1 MLHHGSGGLTL
12 TRKNKRSWPR
22 RGMMTGV
29 IQAGT
34 DMQPTPSYRTA
45 PMADEALDEWLARQG
60 RDDARPAL
68 PNDTSR
74 AELYSQAAWE
84 PLFRRMR
91 ESAPVNRAE
100 GTGCGDYWNI
110 CTHGLVAEVEGKP
123 DLFSSSWQYGGIALA
138 DPAPGEEFQLPMFI
152 AMDEPEHGA
161 QRRTVAPA
169 FTPAHI
175 TQIAVKLRA
184 QTAEVLDSLPLHSRF
199 DWVEKVS
206 IELATGML
214 ATILG
219 FPWKDRHL
227 LTFWS
232 DWAGNM
238 EAARIPEL
246 FQIRREVLTEMA
258 GYFHLLWE
266 ERRAAPGGT
275 DLLGMMINSD
285 SMSQMGPMEFIGN
298 LALLIVGGNDTTRSS
313 MSATALGL
321 HLFPQERALLQA
333 DETILPNAVQEI
345 IRWHT
350 PIAHMRRTAT
360 ADCELAG
367 QTIRKGDKLAL
378 WYISANRDES
388 VFPDAARL
396 DLSRANARRHLSFGH
411 GIHRCVGAR
420 LAELQLRILIEE
432 MVKRRLVVNVVGD
445 VRRVHANFVNGF
457 REMDVELTLC

>member
-1 MLHHGSGGLTL
+1 M
-12 TRKNKRSWPR
+12 
-22 RGMMTGV
+22 V
-29 IQAGT
+29 
-34 DMQPTPSYRTA
+34 PTYRTE
-45 PMADEALDEWLARQG
+45 PGADEAVDAWLAAQG
-60 RDDARPAL
+60 QEDGGVVSNPD
-68 PNDTSR
+68 DTSR
-74 AELYSQAAWE
+74 AELYSQATWE
-84 PLFRRMR
+84 PLFARMR
-91 ESAPVNRAE
+91 ATAPLNRVE
-100 GTGCGDYWNI
+100 GTACGDYWNV
-110 CTHGLVAEVEGKP
+110 CSHALLTDVEGKP
-123 DLFSSSWQYGGIALA
+123 ELFSSSWKYGGIALA

-161 QRRTVAPA
+161 QRKTVAPA

-175 TQIAVKLRA
+175 TELAVKLRA
-184 QTAEVLDSLPLHSRF
+184 HTGAVLDSLPVGSRF

-206 IELATGML
+206 IELATSML

-219 FPWKDRHL
+219 FPWEDRHL

-246 FQIRREVLTEMA
+246 FQVRREVLTEMA
-258 GYFHLLWE
+258 TYFHLLWE
-266 ERRAAPGGT
+266 ERRARPDGT
-275 DLLGMMINSD
+275 DLLGMMIRSD
-285 SMSQMGPMEFIGN
+285 TMSEMGPMEFIGN

-313 MSATALGL
+313 MSAIAVGL
-321 HLFPQERALLQA
+321 DQFPEERAKLEA
-333 DETILPNAVQEI
+333 DESLIPNAVQEI

-360 ADCELAG
+360 VDCELAG
-367 QTIRKGDKLAL
+367 QKIAAGDKLAL

-432 MVKRRLVVNVVGD
+432 LRKRRLQVHVAGE

-457 REMDVELTLC
+457 RHIEVEMTRA